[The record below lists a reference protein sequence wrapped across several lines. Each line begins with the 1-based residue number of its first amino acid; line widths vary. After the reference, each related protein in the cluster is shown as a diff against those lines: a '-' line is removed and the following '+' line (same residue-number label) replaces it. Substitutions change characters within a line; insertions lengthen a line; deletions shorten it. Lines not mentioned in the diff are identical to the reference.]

1 MYAAR
6 QQSVYKEDLRCVLL
20 VGGTALMPSVQR
32 TLANYF
38 KNLPLRADKPFTAV
52 AEGALQVAAGAGLD
66 DYIVHSYGLRYLDV
80 ETGCPQYDEVIPM
93 GSRYPSLKPVEVILS
108 AAHDQQQE
116 MEFAIG
122 EIDTDAV
129 AMIDVKYEDGEEVF
143 VAQANTAATEIVPLA
158 EPLIVRLDP
167 PGLPGEDRLRAL
179 FSIDE
184 RRQLRLSVT
193 DLKTQATMIHDTVIA
208 SLQ

>member
-1 MYAAR
+1 
-6 QQSVYKEDLRCVLL
+6 
-20 VGGTALMPSVQR
+20 
-32 TLANYF
+32 
-38 KNLPLRADKPFTAV
+38 
-52 AEGALQVAAGAGLD
+52 
-66 DYIVHSYGLRYLDV
+66 
-80 ETGCPQYDEVIPM
+80 M